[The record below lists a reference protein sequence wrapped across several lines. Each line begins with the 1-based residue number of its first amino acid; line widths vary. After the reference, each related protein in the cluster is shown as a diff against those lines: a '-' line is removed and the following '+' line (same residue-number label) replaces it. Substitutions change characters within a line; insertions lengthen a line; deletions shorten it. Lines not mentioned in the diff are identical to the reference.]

1 MAAREAAISLWN
13 SICEV
18 CEIMYQFRNDYS
30 FGAYPK
36 VLEALAA
43 TNLEGNIGYG
53 GDPYCDR
60 AADRIRQL
68 CGCPQAEVQFLIG
81 GTQVNFT
88 AIAALLRPWE
98 GVICPATAHI
108 NGHEAGAVEATGHK
122 LIPLP
127 AGRDGKLTPAAVAA
141 AVKEY
146 DNPHLVRP
154 GLVYISQA
162 TENGAVYTLAE
173 LEALSALCRE
183 NSLFLF
189 VDGARLGAALTAC
202 GCDMSLADLARL
214 TDAFTIG
221 GTKNGALMGGALVI
235 PDPALGRDFFRIK
248 KQRGGVLAKGWLL
261 GVQFEALLSGTL
273 YFDLAAHAN
282 RMAGLLQ
289 QGLADLGLELYVPS
303 ATNQIFVSVED
314 SLLPALE
321 KLAAWE
327 VWCKEDQTHT
337 VVRFVTCFQ
346 TSEEDV
352 TGFLQEL
359 ARLL

>member
-1 MAAREAAISLWN
+1 MKQYL
-13 SICEV
+13 
-18 CEIMYQFRNDYS
+18 FRNDYS
-30 FGAYPK
+30 FGAHPR

-53 GDPYCDR
+53 DDAYCDR
-60 AADRIRQL
+60 AKALIRDL
-68 CGCPQAEVQFLIG
+68 CRCPQAEVQFLIG

-88 AIAALLRPWE
+88 AIAAFLRPWE
-98 GVICPATAHI
+98 GVICAATAHV
-108 NGHEAGAVEATGHK
+108 NGHEGGAVEATGHK
-122 LIPLP
+122 LINIPV
-127 AGRDGKLTPAAVAA
+127 GRDGKLPPEAVAA

-146 DNPHLVRP
+146 ESPHVVRP

-173 LEALSALCRE
+173 LEALSAVCRAHD
-183 NSLFLF
+183 LLLY
-189 VDGARLGAALTAC
+189 VDGARLGAALTASD
-202 GCDMSLADLARL
+202 CDMSLTDLARL

-221 GTKNGALMGGALVI
+221 GTKNGALMGEALVI
-235 PDPALGRDFFRIK
+235 SNPALGKDFFRIK

-261 GVQFEALLSGTL
+261 GVQFEALLSENL
-273 YFDLAAHAN
+273 YFDMAAHAN

-289 QGLADLGLELYVPS
+289 QGFVDLGLELYVPS
-303 ATNQIFVSVED
+303 TTNQIFVTVED

-327 VWCKEDQTHT
+327 VWCKEEEHRT

-352 TGFLQEL
+352 TGFLREL
-359 ARLL
+359 AKLL